1 MLAKIKIKRKKVQS
15 NPHFIMHCLDVDEQ
29 KSFGKMRIFDSG
41 SYLDGFGSNMGHFEA
56 AVKVTV
62 GYSDKLLNP
71 SLTIRDI
78 NSSKKN
84 AIANYSKANLGT
96 HTRSLVYK
104 GWPIR
109 DGFGD

>member
-1 MLAKIKIKRKKVQS
+1 MRGYRRALIAVVVCQMLAKIKIKRKKVQS

-62 GYSDKLLNP
+62 GYIHKLLNP
-71 SLTIRDI
+71 SLTIQDI
-78 NSSKKN
+78 N
-84 AIANYSKANLGT
+84 
-96 HTRSLVYK
+96 
-104 GWPIR
+104 
-109 DGFGD
+109 